1 MEVTL
6 LYMTDDTPVPQT
18 WQSEEPFRMSF
29 AADTA
34 QPDSLTLTASNVDP
48 SAITSDRVEVKY
60 ILHLD
65 DFDVQLGREPL
76 VTRVSAQPADAP
88 EPGILLYFSRPG
100 ESLWD
105 IAKRYRVSCD
115 SLRAMNPGLDDDGQ
129 AHHVLLRTH
138 GAAQA

>member
-1 MEVTL
+1 MG
-6 LYMTDDTPVPQT
+6 
-18 WQSEEPFRMSF
+18 SEMCIR
-29 AADTA
+29 
-34 QPDSLTLTASNVDP
+34 DS
-48 SAITSDRVEVKY
+48 KY

-88 EPGILLYFSRPG
+88 EPGILLYFSQPG